1 MAAGE
6 AGREPD
12 LSKSNYSIPEEAWVS
27 LSADEGQGSSNSLD
41 MPDSV
46 GFNSPGTVHMC
57 MCASVCT
64 CVEFRSCEG
73 ALKMT

>member
-6 AGREPD
+6 ATREPN
-12 LSKSNYSIPEEAWVS
+12 LSKSSYSIPEEAWVS

-46 GFNSPGTVHMC
+46 GFNSPGTVHMYVH
-57 MCASVCT
+57 VCI
-64 CVEFRSCEG
+64 CVYKCG
-73 ALKMT
+73 IHKL